1 MDLLHFDP
9 EPLYFDDPLPEGVME
24 LVERAGEFYGAP
36 EAEAALAE
44 AGQRAPD
51 HLLVLV
57 ARYRYH
63 FYRHQM
69 DEAASVV
76 WHAIAVSGKRVG
88 LPASG
93 MGRDA
98 TAVAAAGK
106 LSMTLTRFYLSALK
120 AAAYIRLRT
129 GDVGGAIALLEP
141 LVSIDEADRLGSKV
155 LLDVARATEESTCTT
170 TP

>member
-1 MDLLHFDP
+1 
-9 EPLYFDDPLPEGVME
+9 
-24 LVERAGEFYGAP
+24 
-36 EAEAALAE
+36 
-44 AGQRAPD
+44 
-51 HLLVLV
+51 
-57 ARYRYH
+57 
-63 FYRHQM
+63 M

-93 MGRDA
+93 MGLDA